1 MNRRVCAL
9 AFAAAIYGT
18 VMAPASHEATA
29 QGFPSKPIRL
39 VIPVGPGGGQDFT
52 GRVIAQKLTDLM
64 GQSVVAENRSGA
76 GSVVGT
82 DYAAKAPPDGYT
94 IVICGISS
102 MSINPSLYPN
112 LPYDPMRDLTPI
124 AMLVDIPFVLV
135 VHPGLPARTV
145 SELIALAKASPGKL
159 NYASSGT
166 GTLLHLAGEM
176 FKSMAALDVVHVPFR
191 SVGATY
197 PELQSGQVQYMF
209 DNITTSIGQIRG
221 GNIRPLAVT
230 TGTRAASLP
239 EIPTMVQSG
248 MPGFEFGSWF
258 GLFAPAATPRDAV
271 AKLRAETRRALAAPD
286 VRERFESQSAVIFDM
301 TPEQEAEFLKSELER
316 WTRIV
321 KTSGAKA
328 E

>member
-1 MNRRVCAL
+1 MIRRICAL
-9 AFAAAIYGT
+9 ALCLAIVCVVTEAASQAYPT
-18 VMAPASHEATA
+18 
-29 QGFPSKPIRL
+29 KPIRL
-39 VIPVGPGGGQDFT
+39 IIPVGPGGGQDFT
-52 GRVIAQKLTDLM
+52 GRVIAQKLGDIM
-64 GQSVVAENRSGA
+64 GQQVVAENKSGA

-82 DYAAKAPPDGYT
+82 DYVAKAPPDGYT
-94 IVICGISS
+94 IAICGISS
-102 MSINPSLYPN
+102 MSINPSLYAN
-112 LPYDPMRDLTPI
+112 LPYDPMKDLTPV

-135 VHPGLPARTV
+135 VHPGLPVTTV
-145 SELIALAKASPGKL
+145 ADLIGLAKASPGKL

-166 GTLLHLAGEM
+166 GTLLHLGGEM

-209 DNITTSIGQIRG
+209 DNITTSIGQIKG
-221 GNIRPLAVT
+221 GNIRPIAVT
-230 TGTRAASLP
+230 TGTRATSLP
-239 EIPTMVQSG
+239 DIPTMVQAG

-258 GLFAPAATPRDAV
+258 GLFAPAGTPRDV
-271 AKLRAETRRALAAPD
+271 IAKLRAETRKALDAPD

-301 TPEQEAEFLKSELER
+301 TPEQETAFLKSELER